1 MANGIQ
7 CEIYSMGFPSPRTF
21 RYVMRVQMNNIAVY
35 MNYLRPVFIKASL
48 FCDDLCHSEF
58 GILTWQVDIKQHVF
72 IDNNGHS
79 L

>member
-7 CEIYSMGFPSPRTF
+7 GENYSMGFQPPRMF
-21 RYVMRVQMNNIAVY
+21 RHMRVQINNIALC
-35 MNYLRPVFIKASL
+35 MNYLRRVFIKASL

-58 GILTWQVDIKQHVF
+58 GILTWQVDIKQHGF